1 MPAGPIAQM
10 IPFREA
16 AMNPRP
22 QGAPEICTRRRGT
35 CRCERR
41 RRRRAGGEPLFRPP
55 HRSAARGRALEIRKK
70 KLGEDHPL
78 VSQADDGS
86 PCCYR
91 GLRSLSWRWS

>member
-1 MPAGPIAQM
+1 MPMRKEKAAAG
-10 IPFREA
+10 
-16 AMNPRP
+16 
-22 QGAPEICTRRRGT
+22 RRR
-35 CRCERR
+35 
-41 RRRRAGGEPLFRPP
+41 PLPRPP